1 MRGPG
6 GDERYDLIVI
16 GGGMTGLALANAVGG
31 PGYRVLVVER
41 APLTE
46 LVSAPYDG
54 RVTAVAQ
61 GSRRL
66 LEEIGAWQGMAD
78 AAAPILDIVV
88 RESFSPIEVHYD
100 HRTVGDEPLGHIVE
114 NRAIRSSLIELA
126 HSLPTVTLAA
136 PAEVVSL
143 ERSEA
148 RADVRLSDGRRATA
162 PLLALCEGRQSSTR
176 ERIGVGVRQWSYGQ
190 TGIVCSLAHELP
202 HQGLAVERFFPD
214 GPFARLPMTGNR
226 CSIVWALDDKLSADV
241 LALDDTGFLGE
252 VADRFGADLGALELA
267 SPRWSYPLALVLADS
282 YTAHRAV
289 LVGDAARGIH
299 PIAGQGWNLA
309 LRDVASVAEIVLDRL
324 RLGLDPGDALA
335 LERYAAWRRF
345 DGMALMAV
353 TDGINRLFANDML
366 PVRLA
371 REAGLAAVEQVGPL
385 KRYFMRHAMGLVGDL
400 PRPMRGQA
408 L

>member
-1 MRGPG
+1 MRAPTAV
-6 GDERYDLIVI
+6 ERYDLIVI
-16 GGGMTGLALANAVGG
+16 GGGMTGLTLANALGG

-41 APLTE
+41 SLLTE

-61 GSRRL
+61 GSRRF
-66 LEEIGAWQGMAD
+66 LEEIGAWSGMSD
-78 AAAPILDIVV
+78 SAAPILDIVV
-88 RESFSPIEVHYD
+88 REAFSPIEVHYD
-100 HRTVGDEPLGHIVE
+100 HRAVGNEPLGHIVE
-114 NRAIRSSLIELA
+114 NRAIRRALIGLA
-126 HSLPTVTLAA
+126 SSLPTVTLAA
-136 PAEVVSL
+136 PAEVAGL
-143 ERSEA
+143 ERCEVCAS
-148 RADVRLSDGRRATA
+148 VRLTDGRSASA
-162 PLLALCEGRQSSTR
+162 PLLALCEGRLSTTR
-176 ERIGVGVRQWSYGQ
+176 ERLGVGVRQWSYGQ

-202 HQGLAVERFFPD
+202 HHGLAVERFFPD
-214 GPFARLPMTGNR
+214 GPFARLPMTRNR
-226 CSIVWALDDKLSADV
+226 CSIVWALDDSLSAAV
-241 LALDDTGFLGE
+241 LGLDDAGFLGE
-252 VADRFGADLGALELA
+252 VADRFGSDLGGLELA

-309 LRDVASVAEIVLDRL
+309 LRDVASIAEIVLDRL

-335 LERYAAWRRF
+335 LERYAARRRF

-353 TDGINRLFANDML
+353 TDGINRLFANDVL

-371 REAGLAAVEQVGPL
+371 REAGLAAVQRMAPL
-385 KRYFMRHAMGLVGDL
+385 KRYFMRHAMGLVGNL
-400 PRPMRGQA
+400 PRAMRGEA

>member
-1 MRGPG
+1 
-6 GDERYDLIVI
+6 
-16 GGGMTGLALANAVGG
+16 
-31 PGYRVLVVER
+31 
-41 APLTE
+41 
-46 LVSAPYDG
+46 
-54 RVTAVAQ
+54 
-61 GSRRL
+61 
-66 LEEIGAWQGMAD
+66 
-78 AAAPILDIVV
+78 
-88 RESFSPIEVHYD
+88 
-100 HRTVGDEPLGHIVE
+100 
-114 NRAIRSSLIELA
+114 
-126 HSLPTVTLAA
+126 
-136 PAEVVSL
+136 
-143 ERSEA
+143 
-148 RADVRLSDGRRATA
+148 
-162 PLLALCEGRQSSTR
+162 LLALCEGRQSSTR

-190 TGIVCSLAHELP
+190 TGIVCSLAHEFP

-241 LALDDTGFLGE
+241 LALDDAGFLGE
-252 VADRFGADLGALELA
+252 VADRFGADLGGLELA
-267 SPRWSYPLALVLADS
+267 SPRWSYSLALVLADS

-289 LVGDAARGIH
+289 LVGYAARGIH

-324 RLGLDPGDALA
+324 RLGLDPGDKLA

-353 TDGINRLFANDML
+353 TDGINRLFANDLL